1 MDSNNVNLLEQD
13 FRNDATRQLA
23 ECIERIRTLP
33 ASSAASACIQAVYR
47 DLHTLKGAAA
57 MLPGFDDFVQAAHA
71 FETRLAGLAGRESL
85 PDALRRDLLAELGK
99 LQADLAAGGE
109 PTGRGEPAPVT
120 GRSLAALFDHY
131 ADGASA
137 LAARLGK
144 QVHVLADA
152 GDLHVPAAVHNAVGN
167 VLAHLVRN
175 SIDHG
180 IELPE
185 RRKALG
191 KPAYGALVFLAVQR
205 DDRLVLDI
213 TDDGAGLQRD
223 AIVQAARAR
232 GLAVDDSADDR
243 QLCALVLQPGL
254 STAPAVSET
263 SGRGVGLDSVL
274 HLVQAQ
280 GGNLSLES
288 VPGKGM
294 TVHIE
299 LPLTKDHAEPR

>member
-33 ASSAASACIQAVYR
+33 ASSPASANIQAVYR

-57 MLPGFDDFVQAAHA
+57 MLAGFDGFVQAVHA
-71 FETRLAGLAGRESL
+71 FETRLAGLAGQENL
-85 PDALRRDLLAELGK
+85 PDALRRELLAELGD
-99 LQADLAAGGE
+99 LQGGLAACGETTGGGE
-109 PTGRGEPAPVT
+109 PVAVT

-131 ADGASA
+131 ADSASA

-152 GDLHVPAAVHNAVGN
+152 GDLHVPVGVHSTVGH

-180 IELPE
+180 IEPPE
-185 RRKALG
+185 RRRALG
-191 KPAYGALVFLAVQR
+191 KPAYGALVFLAVRR

-280 GGNLSLES
+280 GGSLLLES